1 MPGAETHA
9 PNSRRNRAV
18 AAAFIG
24 TIIEWYDFFIYG
36 TATALIFPK
45 LFFPNESET
54 AGTIY
59 SFGTFAAGFFF
70 RPIGAII
77 FGNLGDRLGR
87 KRSLIWTLVLMGV
100 STFLVGCLPAF
111 DRIGILAPIALTAL
125 RCVQGI
131 AAGGEWG
138 GAILLSVEH
147 SAQGRRGWYGSW
159 TQAGLPVGLLL
170 SNGVFNLCSSIG
182 GESFIRWG
190 WRIPF
195 LAGLVLA
202 IIGYIIRQHVEE
214 TPLFLQTSEVERR
227 RWNPVLRALTE
238 KWRSVLMLIGARIAE
253 NAAFYLYTVFVLA
266 YCTQYLSLPKS
277 LVLNGLLVA
286 SVLELF
292 TIPMFGALSDRIGRK
307 KVYLTGLFVILLL
320 AFPYFWLLQTRNP
333 ALVWLAIALSL
344 ALGHGAVYGP
354 QAAFFA
360 ECFGTEMRYSGVSLG
375 LQLAA
380 PIGGGLAPI
389 IAIKLLTNQH
399 GNPWLVSVYV
409 SVIVII
415 SIAAVM
421 VARETYKDDLD

>member
-1 MPGAETHA
+1 
-9 PNSRRNRAV
+9 
-18 AAAFIG
+18 
-24 TIIEWYDFFIYG
+24 
-36 TATALIFPK
+36 
-45 LFFPNESET
+45 
-54 AGTIY
+54 
-59 SFGTFAAGFFF
+59 
-70 RPIGAII
+70 
-77 FGNLGDRLGR
+77 
-87 KRSLIWTLVLMGV
+87 
-100 STFLVGCLPAF
+100 
-111 DRIGILAPIALTAL
+111 
-125 RCVQGI
+125 
-131 AAGGEWG
+131 
-138 GAILLSVEH
+138 
-147 SAQGRRGWYGSW
+147 
-159 TQAGLPVGLLL
+159 
-170 SNGVFNLCSSIG
+170 
-182 GESFIRWG
+182 
-190 WRIPF
+190 
-195 LAGLVLA
+195 
-202 IIGYIIRQHVEE
+202 
-214 TPLFLQTSEVERR
+214 
-227 RWNPVLRALTE
+227 
-238 KWRSVLMLIGARIAE
+238 
-253 NAAFYLYTVFVLA
+253 
-266 YCTQYLSLPKS
+266 
-277 LVLNGLLVA
+277 LNGLLVA

-307 KVYLTGLFVILLL
+307 TVYLTGLFVILLL

>member
-1 MPGAETHA
+1 MPPIESSQSEIHIA
-9 PNSRRNRAV
+9 NSRRNRAV

-36 TATALIFPK
+36 TASALIFPR
-45 LFFPNESET
+45 LFFPNESEA

-87 KRSLIWTLVLMGV
+87 KRSLIWTLVLMGI

-111 DRIGILAPIALTAL
+111 DRIGILAPIALTVL

-147 SAQGRRGWYGSW
+147 SAEGRRGWYGSW

-182 GESFIRWG
+182 GPAFIKWG

-195 LAGLVLA
+195 LVGLVLA

-214 TPLFLQTSEVERR
+214 TPLFLQTTEVERR
-227 RWNPVLRALTE
+227 RRNPVLRALTE

-253 NAAFYLYTVFVLA
+253 NAAFYL
-266 YCTQYLSLPKS
+266 
-277 LVLNGLLVA
+277 
-286 SVLELF
+286 
-292 TIPMFGALSDRIGRK
+292 
-307 KVYLTGLFVILLL
+307 
-320 AFPYFWLLQTRNP
+320 
-333 ALVWLAIALSL
+333 
-344 ALGHGAVYGP
+344 
-354 QAAFFA
+354 
-360 ECFGTEMRYSGVSLG
+360 
-375 LQLAA
+375 
-380 PIGGGLAPI
+380 
-389 IAIKLLTNQH
+389 
-399 GNPWLVSVYV
+399 
-409 SVIVII
+409 
-415 SIAAVM
+415 
-421 VARETYKDDLD
+421 